1 MQQAHFKKIGSV
13 MILSLACAFA
23 AHAQD
28 KKPNVVV
35 IGTGGTIAG
44 AGASSVNTAAY
55 QSAVVPVDL
64 HIKGCPPRPW
74 DFLKGVRDAL
84 KKNPRAFARG

>member
-55 QSAVVPVDL
+55 QSAQAGAFVDL
-64 HIKGCPPRPW
+64 PLQDDRHPQLADEEQLIDGLL
-74 DFLKGVRDAL
+74 D
-84 KKNPRAFARG
+84 